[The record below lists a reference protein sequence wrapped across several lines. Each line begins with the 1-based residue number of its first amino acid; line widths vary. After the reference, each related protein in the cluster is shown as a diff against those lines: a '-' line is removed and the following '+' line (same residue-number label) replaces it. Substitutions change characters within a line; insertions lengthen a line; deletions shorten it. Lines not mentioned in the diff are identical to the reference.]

1 MPTLIFKTKLERPHA
16 AHGDKT
22 KSYKNAISTTMS
34 DQQSSTWFQ
43 FIREELLKYLPDS
56 VSQDIPEKLRE
67 SMRQVVQTDAEL
79 IRFKSSFRIE
89 NQWID
94 TDGRLI
100 LLASVVAIKFSN

>member
-1 MPTLIFKTKLERPHA
+1 
-16 AHGDKT
+16 
-22 KSYKNAISTTMS
+22 
-34 DQQSSTWFQ
+34 
-43 FIREELLKYLPDS
+43 
-56 VSQDIPEKLRE
+56 
-67 SMRQVVQTDAEL
+67 MRQVVQTDAEV